1 MANAKLTKKEKF
13 NMVMELVK
21 GNEMLEEF
29 IAHELE
35 LLEKKSGSS
44 KETKTQKEN
53 AILKNQLVFALAE
66 LQTEKGRAVTI
77 TEFKLESKSD
87 LALLSTSKLSTLLNQ
102 MTKEEKPRIK
112 RTEVKKRAYFEVA

>member
-1 MANAKLTKKEKF
+1 MANTKLTKKEKF

-44 KETKTQKEN
+44 KETKLQKEN
-53 AILKNQLVFALAE
+53 AVLKNKLVIAFGEFSEPITIADFQAKSGSELA
-66 LQTEKGRAVTI
+66 T
-77 TEFKLESKSD
+77 
-87 LALLSTSKLSTLLNQ
+87 LSTSKLSSLLNQ
-102 MTKEEKPRIK
+102 MCKEENPRMV
-112 RTEVKKRAYFEVA
+112 RTEVKKRAYFKVA

>member
-1 MANAKLTKKEKF
+1 MANTKLTKKDKF

-53 AILKNQLVFALAE
+53 AILKNQLLLE
-66 LQTEKGRAVTI
+66 LGRFGKPMTI
-77 TEFKLESKSD
+77 TDFKVESKSE
-87 LALLSTSKLSTLLNQ
+87 LAPLSTSKLSTLLNH
-102 MTKEEKPRIK
+102 MDKEEKPRIK
-112 RTEVKKRAYFEVA
+112 RTEVKKRAYFEVV

>member
-1 MANAKLTKKEKF
+1 MANTKLTKREKF
-13 NMVMELVK
+13 NMVLEIVK

-53 AILKNQLVFALAE
+53 AILKNQLLLE
-66 LQTEKGRAVTI
+66 LGRFDKPMTI
-77 TEFKLESKSD
+77 TDFKVESKSE
-87 LALLSTSKLSTLLNQ
+87 LAMLSTSKLSALLNQ
-102 MTKEEKPRIK
+102 MCKEENPRIK
-112 RTEVKKRAYFEVA
+112 REEIKKKAYFSVV